1 MIIYHFY
8 WDLGYFGFIDLRVVT
23 QGLGLFFAQLI
34 GLSFITI
41 SGISSRLLSLSNSY
55 KSKIVRRILRL
66 ISISIAISILTFIL
80 DKSKSAHLLRG
91 YQSVRKLNYKE
102 KSNFNTLCRGSA
114 LRYLL
119 TRSYDYLN
127 TPKKALIKI
136 KDPKEYLDKLN
147 FHRKLN
153 SFKDYS

>member
-1 MIIYHFY
+1 M
-8 WDLGYFGFIDLRVVT
+8 LNKNKSS
-23 QGLGLFFAQLI
+23 QL
-34 GLSFITI
+34 L
-41 SGISSRLLSLSNSY
+41 
-55 KSKIVRRILRL
+55 K
-66 ISISIAISILTFIL
+66 
-80 DKSKSAHLLRG
+80 G
-91 YQSVRKLNYKE
+91 YQSVRKLNVKE

-127 TPKKALIKI
+127 TPKKAFIKI

>member
-1 MIIYHFY
+1 M
-8 WDLGYFGFIDLRVVT
+8 L
-23 QGLGLFFAQLI
+23 
-34 GLSFITI
+34 
-41 SGISSRLLSLSNSY
+41 
-55 KSKIVRRILRL
+55 K
-66 ISISIAISILTFIL
+66 
-80 DKSKSAHLLRG
+80 G

-136 KDPKEYLDKLN
+136 KDPKEYYQKLVIHN
-147 FHRKLN
+147 NLKTY
-153 SFKDYS
+153 KDYLK